1 MAVSAAEY
9 YEVRWRVKGNDEAWS
24 SPRRVSPVSEVVI
37 EELDRNTQY
46 EFEVRAVS
54 NCGAKSIWVPSDY
67 TVPGAVPPTSVDTL
81 TAQPLAD
88 GVHLGWTSIAT
99 PAAGIE
105 SSIERSADGST
116 GWAERARVRS
126 TAYTDP
132 ETSGATY
139 YYRVR
144 YVNFA
149 GQFGAYSPIVSSNG
163 VNVGSIATNA
173 SNALADAAAAQ
184 ADANAANAALADIAS
199 DGILSPVEKPVV
211 IRDYNVIT
219 TEQPGIDTQATAY
232 AITTQK
238 TAYDNAASALTSYLG
253 TLTAPVLWSDL
264 TGNTTIVGAT
274 FRSKFADVYTARQ
287 ALLKRF
293 RTAP

>member
-1 MAVSAAEY
+1 M
-9 YEVRWRVKGNDEAWS
+9 
-24 SPRRVSPVSEVVI
+24 
-37 EELDRNTQY
+37 
-46 EFEVRAVS
+46 RAVS

-81 TAQPLAD
+81 TAQSLAD

-105 SSIERSADGST
+105 SSIERSVNGTT
-116 GWAERARVRS
+116 GWTERARVRS

-132 ETSGATY
+132 ETSGTTY

-149 GQFGAYSPIVSSNG
+149 GQFGAYSPVASNKG
-163 VNVGSIATNA
+163 VNVGSIGTNA

-184 ADANAANAALADIAS
+184 EDADAANAKLADIAS
-199 DGILSPVEKPVV
+199 DNLLTPGEKPVV

-219 TEQPGIDTQATAY
+219 TE
-232 AITTQK
+232 
-238 TAYDNAASALTSYLG
+238 
-253 TLTAPVLWSDL
+253 
-264 TGNTTIVGAT
+264 
-274 FRSKFADVYTARQ
+274 
-287 ALLKRF
+287 
-293 RTAP
+293 